1 MPFVIDASIAGAWIL
16 PDETDALAAD
26 CQRAL
31 LVDHAIVPAIWW
43 FETRDLLLMSERRG
57 RLDRT
62 ATARALEILAVYPII
77 RDEQPDGSTLLD
89 LARVHGLTAYD
100 AAYLELAVR
109 TKSPIATL
117 DKRLSAAAQKENIAA
132 FAGAGR

>member
-16 PDETDALAAD
+16 PDEADTLADD

-31 LVDHAIVPAIWW
+31 LVDQAIVPAIWW
-43 FETRDLLLMSERRG
+43 FETRNLLIMSERRG

-62 ATARALEILAVYPII
+62 ATAKALDILAVYPIV
-77 RDEQPDGSTLLD
+77 RDEQPDGPALLD
-89 LARVHGLTAYD
+89 LARFHGLTAYD

-117 DKRLSAAAQKENIAA
+117 DKRLAVAAQKENVPA
-132 FAGAGR
+132 FARADR